1 MVQPMELVV
10 KVRCMSTIMKK
21 MSQHFNLWTLHDLN
35 DLCTINLKEDK
46 CKYVKGR
53 LVYTHILCLSFSSQ
67 RSVEI
72 VRRERR
78 GN

>member
-46 CKYVKGR
+46 CKYVKED
-53 LVYTHILCLSFSSQ
+53 LSVHIFSVSLSSQ